1 MGLVAA
7 LIWAKAIFMTE
18 YTRTFGP
25 ILKILI
31 VMTKKML
38 TFLVLWSI
46 ILIFFLC
53 IGMLLFPDVT

>member
-7 LIWAKAIFMTE
+7 LIWAKAILMTE

-38 TFLVLWSI
+38 TFLVLWGI